1 MSRILLVDDE
11 PNILAALKREL
22 LRIASGLTVISTTS
36 PLEGLDM
43 ARRESFDF
51 VISDYKMPEM
61 DGVAFLKA
69 FQDIQHD
76 VICLMLSGQV
86 DQDHLLDAINC
97 THIFRFIAKPWS
109 EPELAEV
116 LAQVRAYRLA
126 EIEHGRLAN
135 MFRERY
141 GAPAHIYEPDKRYQ
155 VLVVDDEPNV
165 LSAVSR
171 TLNNHNA
178 VSGLFAGLRRKSA
191 PALERSAND
200 LRFIVESCQS
210 PQAALECARQVSF
223 DLVIADYLMP
233 GMDGIQFLDAFRKIQ
248 PDAVRLMLS
257 GQADMSVLTKA
268 INQSEIFAFI
278 TKPWSE
284 SQLRSVVAQAVAFHD
299 LLGEN
304 RRLAERLAHKHGA

>member
-22 LRIASGLTVISTTS
+22 VRIASGLTVICTTS
-36 PLEGLDM
+36 PIEALAM
-43 ARRESFDF
+43 ARQEHFDF

-61 DGVAFLKA
+61 DGIAFLKA
-69 FQDIQHD
+69 FQEIQND

-86 DQDHLLDAINC
+86 DQDHLLNAINC
-97 THIFRFIAKPWS
+97 THIFRFISKPWS
-109 EPELAEV
+109 EQELAEV

-126 EIEHGRLAN
+126 EVQHSRLAN
-135 MFRERY
+135 RFRDQY
-141 GAPAHIYEPDKRYQ
+141 GAPDHVYEPNKHYQ

-178 VSGLFAGLRRKSA
+178 VSGLFAGLRGKSA
-191 PALERSAND
+191 PTLERSAND
-200 LRFIVESCQS
+200 LRFIVETCES
-210 PQAALECARQVSF
+210 PQAALECAKQLPF
-223 DLVIADYLMP
+223 DLVIADYSMP

-257 GQADMSVLTKA
+257 GHTDMNVLTKA
-268 INQSEIFAFI
+268 INQSEVFAFI
-278 TKPWSE
+278 AKPWSE
-284 SQLRSVVAQAVAFHD
+284 YQLRGVVAQAVAYHD
-299 LLGEN
+299 LLSEN
-304 RRLAERLAHKHGA
+304 RRLAERLAHKQGV